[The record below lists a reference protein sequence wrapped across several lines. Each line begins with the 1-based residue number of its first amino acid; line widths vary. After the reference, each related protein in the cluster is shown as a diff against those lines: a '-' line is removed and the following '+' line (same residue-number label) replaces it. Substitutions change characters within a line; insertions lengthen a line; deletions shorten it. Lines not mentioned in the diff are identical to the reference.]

1 LTRLSFLCY
10 NSHST
15 LNNPICEINRTQ
27 FHKKGSFRLRV
38 SRGINMKFPLIIENN
53 VLIKYDAPTNGND
66 EVIVIP
72 DGVTEIA
79 KWAFARCFDVKEII
93 IPDTVEIIGERAFF
107 DCRLLKKVVL
117 PSRLKAIGNE
127 TFCLCHSLEDTVIP
141 EGVESIGPEAFYE
154 CKNLKKITL
163 PKTLKYIGMRAFFS
177 AYIDTVVFTGTKE
190 EWETIDKGFEW
201 RGRSSF
207 DICFAGE
214 RAPLDP
220 EKISEDFV
228 IENGVLVNYTGSDSN
243 ITVPEGITAIGDH
256 VFSNSGSLYSVTLPD
271 SIKNIGK
278 FVFYRCPALSY
289 VNIPA
294 GVTQIGP
301 MAFLFPSKDLRIVFG
316 GTKEQWKIIDKNYR
330 ALRKLDYCVECTDG
344 ILRKPE
350 Q

>member
-1 LTRLSFLCY
+1 
-10 NSHST
+10 
-15 LNNPICEINRTQ
+15 
-27 FHKKGSFRLRV
+27 
-38 SRGINMKFPLIIENN
+38 MKFPLIIENN

-271 SIKNIGK
+271 SITEVGTNPFPGCDNLTKIN
-278 FVFYRCPALSY
+278 VSPDHPALA
-289 VNIPA
+289 VVD
-294 GVTQIGP
+294 GVLGNR
-301 MAFLFPSKDLRIVFG
+301 M
-316 GTKEQWKIIDKNYR
+316 E
-330 ALRKLDYCVECTDG
+330 ALSQNKLDLKEGTLTAESIALSGQGAISVNGGSLKTSSEQIFATALDSNGKNTETGLISFSGTTGMTFMRSCT
-344 ILRKPE
+344 
-350 Q
+350 